1 MAALRWRVSDPS
13 DPRLDAIVETL
24 TAFAR
29 HDFSPRA
36 PVTGTDTI
44 DAIATGLNMLAEELH
59 STVASRAELEE
70 ANARLVAASRM
81 AAVGMLA
88 AGVAHEINNPATWIA
103 LALGMLRRSQGA
115 LRKRL
120 EGEGDI
126 DRAAVASE
134 LATNE
139 ALLAD
144 CIEGMLRITA
154 VVGDL
159 RSLSRAD
166 DRTSEP
172 IDFEELIAS
181 CCRLASHVLEGVVVT
196 VDVQQ
201 TPAMLASRG
210 RIAQV
215 VTNLLVNAAQA
226 VSLAERERREVS
238 LCVTTHEG
246 GTLLVVEARGPGIP
260 SAMTT
265 RVFEPFFTTKG
276 SRDGTGLGLTIVAQI
291 ASTYGGWARV
301 SAGRARTGARV
312 EVWFPPTEAPGDP
325 GPERRTPRPDPE
337 LH

>member
-1 MAALRWRVSDPS
+1 VSDAS

-24 TAFAR
+24 AAFAR

-36 PVTGTDTI
+36 PVQGTDAI
-44 DAIATGLNMLAEELH
+44 DAIATGLNMLAEELET
-59 STVASRAELEE
+59 TVASREELEE
-70 ANARLVAASRM
+70 ANARLVAAGRM

-115 LRKRL
+115 LRKRV
-120 EGEGDI
+120 EADGEL
-126 DRAAVASE
+126 DRAAVAAE

-144 CIEGMLRITA
+144 CIEGMQRITA

-181 CCRLASHVLEGVVVT
+181 CCRLASHVLEGISMT

-210 RIAQV
+210 RIAQI

-226 VSLAERERREVS
+226 VSQADREKREVA

-246 GTLLVVEARGPGIP
+246 GTLLAVEDTGPGIP
-260 SAMTT
+260 TEMTT
-265 RVFEPFFTTKG
+265 RVFDPFFTTKG

-291 ASTYGGWARV
+291 VATYGGWARV
-301 SAGRARTGARV
+301 SAARTLSGARV
-312 EVWFPPTEAPGDP
+312 EVWFPPTEKPDDP
-325 GPERRTPRPDPE
+325 GPQRPTPRPDPD